1 MRYVLEGSVQP
12 SGAKIK
18 GQRPAHR
25 HRELWSHLAEQF
37 DTPRADLLQ
46 TQDAIVAHLAH
57 AMDYQLIAAEGA
69 RVKKTPEANPTADD
83 LAFQCVAGQV
93 KAGGIGKEADAAFAL
108 CEQALAID
116 PKNVHALLNLGYK
129 FFALGVFGGSGDA
142 KGDLERADEFASQAL
157 AIDPDW
163 TWPHDLKG
171 NILPFPEPAT

>member
-1 MRYVLEGSVQP
+1 MTFKGKPVDAKAIGKDLGGADAPQGSVQP
-12 SGAKIK
+12 SGEKMRVNAQLIDTES
-18 GQRPAHR
+18 GAH
-25 HRELWSHLAEQF
+25 LWAEQF
-37 DTPRADLLQ
+37 DTPGADLLQ

-83 LAFQCVAGQV
+83 LAFQYVAGQV

-129 FFALGVFGGSGDA
+129 FFALGYWR
-142 KGDLERADEFASQAL
+142 LR
-157 AIDPDW
+157 
-163 TWPHDLKG
+163 
-171 NILPFPEPAT
+171 